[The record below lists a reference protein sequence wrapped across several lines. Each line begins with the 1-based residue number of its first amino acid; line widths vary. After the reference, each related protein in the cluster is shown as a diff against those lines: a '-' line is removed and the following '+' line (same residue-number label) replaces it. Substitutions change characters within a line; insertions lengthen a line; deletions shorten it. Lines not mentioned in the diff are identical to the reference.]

1 MEKKISKV
9 EAEQLNNIAVLY
21 KKNLYKDALILAN
34 HNRKKNPALDSISF
48 FHNLI
53 GLINLS
59 LKDWDQCIK
68 DFEKALKLNKNFA
81 EAHFNMGLAYYDMG
95 KLEKSFKKFLEA
107 INLKKD
113 FKKPRDAII
122 QVLTFYKSSLPEQ
135 DNFSVANNKLQ
146 KLSYNINFSNI
157 ISDQKVIDFYY
168 KCKSIVSKYINDFS
182 FSKSQIYRRNNID
195 LNCERH
201 KKVFNQFNTI
211 PKFCFGCFKVVIELE
226 SVLDL
231 IKLLFIFDEFKFLD
245 KFDRKC
251 MIDKKLKLYKGY
263 IYCSSVEKVKYIA
276 EQIKPIL
283 DKSFEKKIKI
293 TTKRGCTEFAVPYPD
308 YKEIK
313 KNNKKMMAYNEEWS
327 KNEKIIDQQNY
338 KDNLEK
344 RRNKQKS
351 LKGTT
356 LSDFLIIHNWITYAK
371 SINDLSAQKFLNES
385 NK

>member
-1 MEKKISKV
+1 MKKEISKI
-9 EAEQLNNIAVLY
+9 EFEQLNKIAALY
-21 KKNLYKDALILAN
+21 KKNLYKDALFLA
-34 HNRKKNPALDSISF
+34 HDNRQKIPTLDNIPF
-48 FHNLI
+48 FHNLT

-68 DFEKALKLNKNFA
+68 DFEKALMLDKNFA
-81 EAHFNMGLAYYDMG
+81 DAHLNMGLAYYDIG
-95 KLEKSFKKFLEA
+95 ELEKSFQEFLEA

-122 QVLTFYKSSLPEQ
+122 QVLTFFKSSLSKK
-135 DNFSVANNKLQ
+135 DIFSITNNKLQ
-146 KLSYNINFSNI
+146 ELPYNIDFSTT
-157 ISDQKVIDFYY
+157 ISDEKIINFYNR
-168 KCKSIVSKYINDFS
+168 CKLIVSKYISDFT
-182 FSKSQIYRRNNID
+182 FSKDQIYRRNKVD

-211 PKFCFGCFKVVIELE
+211 PKFCFGCFKVVIQLE

-231 IKLLFIFDEFKFLD
+231 IKLSFIFDQFKILD

-251 MIDKKLKLYKGY
+251 MIDKKSKLYKGY
-263 IYCSSVEKVKYIA
+263 IYCSSIQEVKDIA
-276 EQIKPIL
+276 EQINPVL
-283 DKSFEKKIKI
+283 DKTLGKKIKLE
-293 TTKRGCTEFAVPYPD
+293 TKRGCSEFAISYPD

-313 KNNKKMMAYNEEWS
+313 ADHKKMMHYPEELS

-344 RRNKQKS
+344 RRKKQKS

-356 LSDFLIIHNWITYAK
+356 LSDFLIIHNWIMYAS
-371 SINDLSAQKFLNES
+371 SINDLSSQKFLDVS
-385 NK
+385 NR